1 MLNIN
6 TQKSIKLVLCCAGSE
21 MGRVSELPVYIID
34 KYTLKTEMESLKI
47 DAAMCC
53 EGVGEDIQYKVI
65 NI

>member
-1 MLNIN
+1 
-6 TQKSIKLVLCCAGSE
+6 

-47 DAAMCC
+47 DALMCC
-53 EGVGEDIQYKVI
+53 EGVREDIQYRVI